1 MEAWQ
6 AMEAA
11 RDGMQSLTMRIG
23 NFNSG
28 VHQPQLT
35 GKNKNKVLFNV
46 NKIIHVSVQESQL
59 DMMSLCEVG
68 GHMQGFPSAGI
79 SARNLPVLDPTH
91 GAEISIIQ
99 NYMTCWGFQA
109 DAFQPGFQKLRQH
122 EFTLS
127 AATEPQLVVEVFS
140 FNDQVKLVKG
150 NLHIRIPTNTTVTQ
164 TQRKRLVT
172 QALHQLEAIAK
183 KEQQRYNDAPQP
195 IVCVLLG
202 DTNLEAAGGNEAV
215 QPLQPTRDRTWEHA

>member
-1 MEAWQ
+1 
-6 AMEAA
+6 MEAA
-11 RDGMQSLTMRIG
+11 RVGMQSLTMRIG

-46 NKIIHVSVQESQL
+46 NKIIHVSVQDSQL

-68 GHMQGFPSAGI
+68 GHMQGFASAGI
-79 SARNLPVLDPTH
+79 SAKTLPVLNPKY
-91 GAEISIIQ
+91 GAKVSIIQ
-99 NYMTCWGFQA
+99 HYMTCWNFQA
-109 DAFQPGFQKLRQH
+109 DASQPSFQKLRDLGV
-122 EFTLS
+122 FVLT

-172 QALHQLEAIAK
+172 QALAQLEAIAK